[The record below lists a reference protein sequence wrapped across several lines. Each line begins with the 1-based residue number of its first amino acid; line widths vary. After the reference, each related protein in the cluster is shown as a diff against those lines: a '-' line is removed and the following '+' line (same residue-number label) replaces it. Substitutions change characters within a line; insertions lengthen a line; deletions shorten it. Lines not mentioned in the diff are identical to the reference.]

1 MNSENLKEK
10 HFCRKCKGPKNH
22 KILHEYSRRGE
33 ADGGY
38 IHWSDDYSI
47 IQCLGCDTVSFLKV
61 YGNSEMIGFNDEG
74 EPGYV
79 FNKEIYP
86 PYLENGKELDNLNL
100 VPEKIRGIYQET
112 ISAFKARCYIL
123 TAGGLRAII
132 EATCNDLN
140 IEKRNLEEKINA
152 LFKNGHLSLNESK
165 RLHLIRFFGNDALHE
180 IEKPSLNSLSILLDI
195 TNHLLSNLYINETKT
210 KENFETI
217 VDNFDDFL
225 KLIEKSVYNIEIGS
239 KIKLSGILG
248 RSKRL
253 IFREKL
259 DILVKELH
267 KEIDSKKIT
276 FLKRTSKNDD
286 NLEIYEV
293 IEKPLL
299 PLPF

>member
-1 MNSENLKEK
+1 MNSEKLKEK

-22 KILHEYSRRGE
+22 KILYEYLLSGE

-38 IHWSDDYSI
+38 IHWSDDYFI

-61 YGNSEMIGFNDEG
+61 YGNSEMIGYNDEG

-132 EATCNDLN
+132 EATCNELN
-140 IEKRNLEEKINA
+140 IDKGNLEEKINT
-152 LFKNGHLSLNESK
+152 LHRNGHLSLNESK

-180 IEKPSLNSLSILLDI
+180 VERPSLKSLSILLEI
-195 TNHLLSNLYINETKT
+195 TNHLLSNLYINEAKT

-225 KLIEKSVYNIEIGS
+225 RLIEKSVYNIEIGS
-239 KIKLSGILG
+239 KIDLNSILG

-253 IFREKL
+253 VARDKWAV
-259 DILVKELH
+259 LVRELH
-267 KEIDSKKIT
+267 KEIESNKIT
-276 FLKRTSKNDD
+276 FLKRTVKRDD
-286 NLEIYEV
+286 KKEIYEV